1 MVNNYMLNKVK
12 DKTKEILDIE
22 KNDDTKILIDTD
34 DKIPDDILD
43 MYEKASDACLPA
55 LKLVPD
61 WLILSKMLEISNDDI
76 ELDCIDYDIVTILS
90 DDIDINITNFNN
102 NKLDNNHDNREYSRR
117 LGQCSI
123 LARKSTFLKKR
134 PKKFHPPPIL
144 YLF

>member
-1 MVNNYMLNKVK
+1 MVDNYMLNKVK

-43 MYEKASDACLPA
+43 MYEKATDACLPA

-90 DDIDINITNFNN
+90 DDIDINITNLNN
-102 NKLDNNHDNREYSRR
+102 NNLDDNHDNREYSRR
-117 LGQCSI
+117 LRQCSI

-134 PKKFHPPPIL
+134 PKKFHTPPIL

>member
-1 MVNNYMLNKVK
+1 MVDNYMLNKVK

-43 MYEKASDACLPA
+43 ICEKAADACLPA

-90 DDIDINITNFNN
+90 DDIDITITNLNN
-102 NKLDNNHDNREYSRR
+102 NNLDDNDDNTRR
-117 LGQCSI
+117 LGQCLI
-123 LARKSTFLKKR
+123 LARKGTF
-134 PKKFHPPPIL
+134 
-144 YLF
+144 

>member
-1 MVNNYMLNKVK
+1 MVDNYMLNKVK

-61 WLILSKMLEISNDDI
+61 WLILSKMFEIYNDDI

-90 DDIDINITNFNN
+90 DDIDINITNLNN
-102 NKLDNNHDNREYSRR
+102 NNLDDNHDNREYSRR
-117 LGQCSI
+117 LRQCSI
-123 LARKSTFLKKR
+123 LARMSTFLKKR
-134 PKKFHPPPIL
+134 PKTFHTPPIL

>member
-1 MVNNYMLNKVK
+1 MVDNYMLNKVK

-43 MYEKASDACLPA
+43 IYEKATDACLPA

-90 DDIDINITNFNN
+90 DDIDITITNLNN
-102 NKLDNNHDNREYSRR
+102 NNLDDNDDNTRR
-117 LGQCSI
+117 LGQCLI

>member
-1 MVNNYMLNKVK
+1 MLNKVK

-90 DDIDINITNFNN
+90 DIDINITNLNN
-102 NKLDNNHDNREYSRR
+102 NTFDDNDDNTRR
-117 LGQCSI
+117 LGQCLI
-123 LARKSTFLKKR
+123 LARKSTFLQKE
-134 PKKFHPPPIL
+134 PKKFHPPPIQ